1 MNESLRETTALT
13 KTTVD
18 NRRHIADV
26 NHFGISTDKQNCLF
40 VSNDIK
46 KWFVTTKYNIFG

>member
-1 MNESLRETTALT
+1 MNESLREMTALT

-40 VSNDIK
+40 VSNGIK